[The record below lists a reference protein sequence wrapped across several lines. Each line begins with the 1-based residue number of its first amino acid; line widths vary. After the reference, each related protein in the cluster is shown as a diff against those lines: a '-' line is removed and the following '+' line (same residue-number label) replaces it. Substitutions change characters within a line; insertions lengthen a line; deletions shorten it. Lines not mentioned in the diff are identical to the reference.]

1 MSNLYCM
8 CECLSC
14 GLQASR
20 VFFDTTISYAEDA
33 MPERNPPREG
43 KFDTCPSCRSIDVD
57 VYSSD
62 GVDILNRIA
71 AVEAAAA

>member
-1 MSNLYCM
+1 MSNLDCM

-20 VFFDTTISYAEDA
+20 VFFHKTISYAEDTI
-33 MPERNPPREG
+33 PERNPPREG
-43 KFDTCPSCRSIDVD
+43 EFDTCPSCRSIDVD

-62 GVDILNRIA
+62 GVAILARIA
-71 AVEAAAA
+71 AVEAA